1 MDSDELR
8 QMSLNN
14 ANLAMYQA
22 MIQPYHTTT
31 KNTITNRTSA
41 RWTLNDEHRD
51 GIEKMMDF
59 FIQPHLVDVRFNINV
74 GLDENGKEMCAELS
88 GYATYH
94 QLREYLNWE
103 FYSDNSRDILN
114 GIRECYLQHR
124 VKG

>member
-1 MDSDELR
+1 MDSDTIR

-14 ANLAMYQA
+14 AHQA
-22 MIQPYHTTT
+22 MIQPYHTNYKGTVLYPT
-31 KNTITNRTSA
+31 TNRTSA
-41 RWTLNDEHRD
+41 RWTLNDVQRN
-51 GIEKMMDF
+51 GIEKMMNF
-59 FIQPHLVDVRFNINV
+59 FLQPSLINERFNINV
-74 GLDENGKEMCAELS
+74 GLDENGKDMCAELS